1 MSTDNNINVELKN
14 MLTLAYLGDA
24 VFSLKVRE
32 YLVSNYD
39 FKPNTL
45 NKKANA
51 VVCAKGQAE
60 LLNLIKPE
68 LDEVELDI
76 VRRTRNSHLNTV
88 AKSSTLA
95 EYSQA
100 TQFESLVAYWY
111 MKKSKRL
118 DYFFDKFVIERL

>member
-1 MSTDNNINVELKN
+1 MRIDNNVEAELKN

-32 YLVSNYD
+32 YLVNKYD

-45 NKKANA
+45 NKKANE
-51 VVCAKGQAE
+51 VVCARGQAE
-60 LLNLIKPE
+60 LLNVMKSE
-68 LDEVELDI
+68 LVEAELDI

-100 TQFESLVAYWY
+100 TQFEALVAYWY
-111 MKKSKRL
+111 LKKSDRL
-118 DYFFDKFVIERL
+118 DYFFNKFVTDKL

>member
-1 MSTDNNINVELKN
+1 MNIDNNIEAELKN

-32 YLVSNYD
+32 YLVNSYS

-45 NKKANA
+45 NKKANS
-51 VVCAKGQAE
+51 VVCAKAQAE

-68 LDEVELDI
+68 LTDNELDI

-100 TQFESLVAYWY
+100 TQFEALVGY
-111 MKKSKRL
+111 
-118 DYFFDKFVIERL
+118 